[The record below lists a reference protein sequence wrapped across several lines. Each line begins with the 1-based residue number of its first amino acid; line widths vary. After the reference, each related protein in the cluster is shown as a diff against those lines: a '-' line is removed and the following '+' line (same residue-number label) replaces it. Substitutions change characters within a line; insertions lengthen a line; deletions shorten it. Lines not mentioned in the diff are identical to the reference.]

1 MQQHVRALG
10 PASPAPKVTLPLPEI
25 VSVCQHYT
33 SLSEHN
39 TCKMLKSVTRMQGNE
54 SSSSSV
60 YVEGASDDVDI
71 EVDSDAVCP
80 SDITQDTFD
89 DY

>member
-1 MQQHVRALG
+1 
-10 PASPAPKVTLPLPEI
+10 
-25 VSVCQHYT
+25 
-33 SLSEHN
+33 
-39 TCKMLKSVTRMQGNE
+39 MLKSVARMQGNE

-60 YVEGASDDVDI
+60 YVEGASDDADI